1 MKCDFD
7 DLYNGS
13 VMRPYYLN
21 EERFLRLS
29 HPFVLFEHCVEL
41 DFRFGINFGTILGI
55 VLGTLLG
62 AITGQF

>member
-41 DFRFGINFGTILGI
+41 DFRFGINLGTILGI